1 MLGLPLLSYSS
12 ANVRPGTSL
21 MTIKSQRVSPA
32 DPRQWMIIKG
42 KARAG
47 SLFIVGCAVESLTS
61 FSATVG
67 IWNWGTPL
75 TAFSTRLCAASRTI
89 HTPSSIRPAGPATFS
104 MVEYCPTP
112 SFVINCD
119 FKAGSAR
126 SAAPPMRSSCTSN
139 PAPPTL
145 RVVSPTLADGAGAAD
160 TKRWASESP
169 TSFVSPMSSLTC
181 QPMPFAER
189 PTMVPLYLTLLLR
202 AVYETRCPAVS
213 PRPPAALGV
222 TMDGAAAPRTVVVVM
237 GDAYEV
243 GVVTAPA
250 GVRRQASVSSTS
262 LVAPPSRRICH
273 ALRPGTRPIT
283 TALCGT
289 LCDLGM

>member
-32 DPRQWMIIKG
+32 DPRQWITIKG
-42 KARAG
+42 KASAG

-67 IWNWGTPL
+67 IWNWRTPL
-75 TAFSTRLCAASRTI
+75 TAFSTRLRAASRTI

-104 MVEYCPTP
+104 IVEYCPTP

-126 SAAPPMRSSCTSN
+126 SAAPPICSSSTSN

-145 RVVSPTLADGAGAAD
+145 RVVSPTLADGAGAA
-160 TKRWASESP
+160 
-169 TSFVSPMSSLTC
+169 
-181 QPMPFAER
+181 R
-189 PTMVPLYLTLLLR
+189 PTMVPLYLILLLP
-202 AVYETRCPAVS
+202 AVYETCCPAVS
-213 PRPPAALGV
+213 PRPPAALAA
-222 TMDGAAAPRTVVVVM
+222 TMDGGAAPRTVVVVM
-237 GDAYEV
+237 GGPYEV
-243 GVVTAPA
+243 AVVTAPA

-262 LVAPPSRRICH
+262 LVAPPWSRICH